1 MVFLWSNR
9 WVLTGT
15 KVSHVKEHKPIFKK
29 RRDPFWGECDI
40 CGQKDILVI
49 KGGPR
54 GLYLL
59 CSECSKDIDRIV
71 KPDDIP
77 IYVEF

>member
-1 MVFLWSNR
+1 MAFLWSNR

-15 KVSHVKEHKPIFKK
+15 RVSHVKEHKSIFEK

-49 KGGPR
+49 KGGLH
-54 GLYLL
+54 GLCLMCRT
-59 CSECSKDIDRIV
+59 CSDELNNPNIKLSNTK
-71 KPDDIP
+71 
-77 IYVEF
+77 